1 MFSIGIILFDD
12 FEELDAIGPWEVLRV
27 AEEMSGGKIACEMVA
42 IGGEKVTAKKGL
54 KIDVGKTLT
63 KDSRYDLILLPG
75 GAGSRELM
83 ADRQVLDLLSHVA
96 AHASWV
102 TSVCSG
108 SLVYAKA
115 GLLAGRKCTSHHS
128 CLELLAEI
136 SPTSE
141 VVKNHRFVQD
151 GNIVTSA
158 GVSAGIDMAL
168 WLVGQII
175 TPDFAREVQHYLE
188 YYPDPPYAS

>member
-1 MFSIGIILFDD
+1 MFSIGILLFDN
-12 FEELDAIGPWEVLRV
+12 FEELDAIGPWEVFRV
-27 AEEMSGGKIACEMVA
+27 AEEMSGGKIICEMVA
-42 IGGEKVTAKKGL
+42 LGGEKVTAKKGL

-75 GAGSRELM
+75 GEGSRALM
-83 ADRQVLDLLSHVA
+83 ADGHVLDLLTQVA
-96 AHASWV
+96 DKASWV

-128 CLELLAEI
+128 CLDFLAEL

-168 WLVGQII
+168 WLVGQIM
-175 TPDFAREVQHYLE
+175 TPEFAREVQHYLE
-188 YYPDPPYAS
+188 YYPDPPYAP